1 MDFKGEAIKLGIN
14 YDSVMDEK
22 FNIFYEELIK
32 VNEYMNLT
40 AITERDE
47 VYCKHFL
54 DSLTILKA
62 INSNDKLSLL
72 DVGSGAGFPAIPL
85 AITTNNLDI
94 TIIDALGKRIK
105 FLNETIKKLDLN
117 NVKALHKRAEEYAK
131 EKREFYDITTA
142 RAVARL
148 PMLCELCLPLT
159 KVGGCFIAM
168 KAQSAKLELDEAKRA
183 IEILGVNVE
192 DVLNLKLPN
201 DIGTRS
207 IIIIRKI
214 KETPLKYPRAFA
226 KIKEMPLWNMN

>member
-1 MDFKGEAIKLGIN
+1 MDFKEEAIKLGIN
-14 YDSVMDEK
+14 YDSVMEDK
-22 FNIFYEELIK
+22 FNTFYEELIR

-47 VYCKHFL
+47 VYNKHFL

-62 INSNDKLSLL
+62 INNSKDKLTLL

-85 AITTNNLDI
+85 AITTTNLDI
-94 TIIDALGKRIK
+94 TIIDALSKRIK
-105 FLNETIKKLDLN
+105 FLNELIEKLELT

-131 EKREFYDITTA
+131 EARESYDITTA

-159 KVGGCFIAM
+159 KVGGFFIAM
-168 KAQSAKLELDEAKRA
+168 KAQSAGLELEEAKKAIELLGGKLE
-183 IEILGVNVE
+183 NVLE
-192 DVLNLKLPN
+192 LKLPN
-201 DIGTRS
+201 DIGKRA

-214 KETPLKYPRAFA
+214 KETPLKYPRAFG
-226 KIKEMPLWNMN
+226 KIKEKPL

>member
-22 FNIFYEELIK
+22 FNIFYEELIR

-168 KAQSAKLELDEAKRA
+168 KAQSAKLELDEAKHA
-183 IEILGVNVE
+183 IEILGGKVE

-226 KIKEMPLWNMN
+226 KIKEMPL

>member
-94 TIIDALGKRIK
+94 TISDALGKRIK

-183 IEILGVNVE
+183 IEILGGKVE

-226 KIKEMPLWNMN
+226 KIKEMPL

>member
-1 MDFKGEAIKLGIN
+1 MDFKEEALKLGIN

-22 FNIFYEELIK
+22 FNIFYEELIR

-47 VYCKHFL
+47 VYTKHFL

-105 FLNETIKKLDLN
+105 FLNELIKKLELS

-148 PMLCELCLPLT
+148 PMLLELCLPLT
-159 KVGGCFIAM
+159 KVGGYFIAM
-168 KAQSAKLELDEAKRA
+168 KAQSAKLELEESKKA
-183 IEILGVNVE
+183 IELLGGK
-192 DVLNLKLPN
+192 VLNVLELRLPN
-201 DIGTRS
+201 DIGTRA
-207 IIIIRKI
+207 IIIIK
-214 KETPLKYPRAFA
+214 KVKPTPLKYPRAFA
-226 KIKEMPLWNMN
+226 KIKEKPL

>member
-1 MDFKGEAIKLGIN
+1 MNFKEEAIKLGIN
-14 YDSVMDEK
+14 YDSVMDLK
-22 FNIFYEELIK
+22 FNTFYEELIR

-62 INSNDKLSLL
+62 INNKNDNIKLL

-105 FLNETIKKLDLN
+105 FLNELINKLELT
-117 NVKALHKRAEEYAK
+117 NVKALHKRAEEYSN
-131 EKREFYDITTA
+131 EMREAYDITTA

-168 KAQSAKLELDEAKRA
+168 KAQSASLELEEDKKAIDILGGKLE
-183 IEILGVNVE
+183 NVLE
-192 DVLNLKLPN
+192 LKLPN
-201 DIGTRS
+201 DIGTRA
-207 IIIIRKI
+207 IIIIRKV
-214 KETPLKYPRAFA
+214 KETPAKYPRAFA
-226 KIKEMPLWNMN
+226 KIKEKPL

>member
-1 MDFKGEAIKLGIN
+1 MDFKSEAIKLGIN

-22 FNIFYEELIK
+22 FNIFYEELIR

-62 INSNDKLSLL
+62 IKSNDKLSLL

-131 EKREFYDITTA
+131 EMRESYDITTA

-183 IEILGVNVE
+183 IEILGGKVE
-192 DVLNLKLPN
+192 DVIDLKLPN

-214 KETPLKYPRAFA
+214 KETPIKYPRAFA
-226 KIKEMPLWNMN
+226 KIKEMPL

>member
-1 MDFKGEAIKLGIN
+1 MNFKEEAIKLGID
-14 YDSVMDEK
+14 YDSVMDLK
-22 FNIFYEELIK
+22 FNTFYEELIR

-62 INSNDKLSLL
+62 INNKNDNIKLL

-105 FLNETIKKLDLN
+105 FLNELINKLELT
-117 NVKALHKRAEEYAK
+117 NVKALHKRAEEYAN
-131 EKREFYDITTA
+131 EMRESYDITTA

-168 KAQSAKLELDEAKRA
+168 KAQSASLELEEAKKAIDILGGKLE
-183 IEILGVNVE
+183 NVLE
-192 DVLNLKLPN
+192 LKLPN
-201 DIGTRS
+201 DIGTRA
-207 IIIIRKI
+207 IIIIRKV
-214 KETPLKYPRAFA
+214 KPTPAKYPRAFA
-226 KIKEMPLWNMN
+226 KIKEKPL

>member
-1 MDFKGEAIKLGIN
+1 MDFKEEALKLGIN

-22 FNIFYEELIK
+22 FNIFYEELIR

-47 VYCKHFL
+47 VYNKHFL

-62 INSNDKLSLL
+62 INSNDNLKLL

-105 FLNETIKKLDLN
+105 FLNELISKLELK

-131 EKREFYDITTA
+131 EMREYYDITTA

-168 KAQSAKLELDEAKRA
+168 KAQSASLEIEEAKKA
-183 IEILGVNVE
+183 IEILGGKIENILE
-192 DVLNLKLPN
+192 LRLPN
-201 DIGTRS
+201 DIGTRA
-207 IIIIRKI
+207 IIVIRKI
-214 KETPLKYPRAFA
+214 KSTPAKYPRAFA
-226 KIKEMPLWNMN
+226 KIKEKPL

>member
-1 MDFKGEAIKLGIN
+1 MNFKEEALKLGIN
-14 YDSVMDEK
+14 YDSLMDEK
-22 FNIFYEELIK
+22 FNIFYEELIR

-62 INSNDKLSLL
+62 IKSNDKLSLL

-131 EKREFYDITTA
+131 EMRESYDITTA

-183 IEILGVNVE
+183 IEILGGKVE
-192 DVLNLKLPN
+192 DVIDLKLPN

-214 KETPLKYPRAFA
+214 KETPIKYPRAFA
-226 KIKEMPLWNMN
+226 KIKEMPL

>member
-1 MDFKGEAIKLGIN
+1 MNFKEEALKLGIN
-14 YDSVMDEK
+14 YDSLMDEK
-22 FNIFYEELIK
+22 FNIFYEELIR

-47 VYCKHFL
+47 VYNKHFL

-62 INSNDKLSLL
+62 INSNDNLKLL

-105 FLNETIKKLDLN
+105 FLNELIKKLELT
-117 NVKALHKRAEEYAK
+117 NVKALHKRAEDYAK
-131 EKREFYDITTA
+131 DARELYDITTA

-168 KAQSAKLELDEAKRA
+168 KAQSAALEIEEAKKA
-183 IEILGVNVE
+183 IEILGGKIENV
-192 DVLNLKLPN
+192 LGLRLPN
-201 DIGTRS
+201 EIGTRA

-214 KETPLKYPRAFA
+214 KSTPAKYPRAFA
-226 KIKEMPLWNMN
+226 KIKEKPL

>member
-1 MDFKGEAIKLGIN
+1 MNFKEEAIKLGID
-14 YDSVMDEK
+14 YDSVMDLK
-22 FNIFYEELIK
+22 FNTFYEELIR

-62 INSNDKLSLL
+62 INNKNDNIKLL

-105 FLNETIKKLDLN
+105 FLNELINKLELT
-117 NVKALHKRAEEYAK
+117 NVKALHKRAEEYAN
-131 EKREFYDITTA
+131 EMRESYDITTA

-168 KAQSAKLELDEAKRA
+168 KAQSASLELEEAKKAIDILGGKLE
-183 IEILGVNVE
+183 NVLE
-192 DVLNLKLPN
+192 LKLPN
-201 DIGTRS
+201 DIGTRA
-207 IIIIRKI
+207 IIIIRKV
-214 KETPLKYPRAFA
+214 KSTPAKYPRAFA
-226 KIKEMPLWNMN
+226 KIKEKPL